1 MFDSNHSRRGF
12 LMGAL
17 ASPLALAFAACARS
31 ADQRA
36 AKDKDLPAKVTIEN
50 FSAAGVSLGKVTVPR
65 VARMVISS
73 YSHSPRLSIFT
84 SPKASAGPAISS
96 NWKRGNSTI
105 PTLILRIATSLSVL

>member
-36 AKDKDLPAKVTIEN
+36 AKDKDLPAKVTIECTTDCGCTTTSI
-50 FSAAGVSLGKVTVPR
+50 SAR
-65 VARMVISS
+65 
-73 YSHSPRLSIFT
+73 SPCR
-84 SPKASAGPAISS
+84 A
-96 NWKRGNSTI
+96 W
-105 PTLILRIATSLSVL
+105 